1 MSAALACTQPAE
13 AAAWLRA
20 RGCLALRGSS
30 QAIAPG
36 DGLAVWPGAQHDG
49 ARFVPQAMARGAAAA
64 LIDAASAP
72 AQAWPPDWSAHWPVA
87 CLPRLQAQA
96 SAVADAFYR
105 QPSASLMVAA
115 VTGTN
120 GKSSVA
126 WWLAHA
132 LSALQQRSG
141 LIGTLGQGWPEALQP
156 NPLTTPDA
164 LQLQATLAALRDQ
177 GAAACV
183 MEASSIGLAQSR
195 LEAVRVRLA
204 VYTHFSQDHLDFHG
218 DMASYWQAK
227 RRLFEWPSLQAAVVH
242 VGDAQGQGLAAEL
255 LHLPVWSYA
264 SCHPSAR
271 LASVSER
278 VDAHGVTVQLV
289 ERDADGAL
297 RAEATAHWPVMGAF
311 NVRNRLAVLA
321 SLRALD
327 VPWEQAVAVLPRLP
341 PVPGRMQPV
350 WPGPGRPLVLVDY
363 AHTPDALTQA
373 LQALQPLAK
382 ARGGRLW
389 CVFGCGGN
397 RDRSKRALMGQAAQA
412 FAHVVVLTSDN
423 PRHEPPQAIVQD
435 IMQGMSQAPRVVLD
449 RALAI
454 AQSIAQANAE
464 DVVLL
469 AGKGHERDQEYA
481 GVRLPFDDVVHA
493 TQALE
498 ARA

>member
-1 MSAALACTQPAE
+1 
-13 AAAWLRA
+13 
-20 RGCLALRGSS
+20 
-30 QAIAPG
+30 
-36 DGLAVWPGAQHDG
+36 
-49 ARFVPQAMARGAAAA
+49 
-64 LIDAASAP
+64 
-72 AQAWPPDWSAHWPVA
+72 
-87 CLPRLQAQA
+87 LQAQA

-141 LIGTLGQGWPEALQP
+141 LIGTLGQGWPDALQP

-242 VGDAQGQGLAAEL
+242 VGDAQGQQLAAAL
-255 LHLPVWSYA
+255 SHLPVWSYA
-264 SCHPSAR
+264 SCHRSAR
-271 LASVSER
+271 LASVNER
-278 VDAHGVTVQLV
+278 VEAHGVTVQLV
-289 ERDADGAL
+289 ERDPGGTP
-297 RAEATAHWPVMGAF
+297 RAQATAHWPVMGAF

-327 VPWEQAVAVLPRLP
+327 VPWEQALAVLPGLP

-373 LQALQPLAK
+373 LQALQPVAK

-412 FAHVVVLTSDN
+412 LAHVVVLTSDN
-423 PRHEPPQAIVQD
+423 PRYESPQAIVND
-435 IMQGMSQAPRVVLD
+435 IAQGMSQAPKVVLD

-454 AQSIAQANAE
+454 AQSIA
-464 DVVLL
+464 
-469 AGKGHERDQEYA
+469 
-481 GVRLPFDDVVHA
+481 
-493 TQALE
+493 
-498 ARA
+498 